1 MSPVRRL
8 VPVGLTFLSL
18 LCGMGAIALAVDG
31 EVGYAGGLILAG
43 YIIDALDGEVARRL
57 SATSDFGK
65 QLDSISDVV
74 IFGAAGAVLVR
85 EHTRGELAGWLVWVF
100 GLAYVAAGAYRLARF
115 NLNSRESKP
124 RETLGLTISTS
135 GALVTL
141 SVLSDRVY
149 AGELFPPGY
158 FLLLLCVAAVLMT
171 SRVRF
176 PELRVFFVNRW
187 WSMAMVGGFLAFSIL
202 ASLQVVGLA
211 LAAGYVA
218 FGLIRAGLRI
228 F

>member
-1 MSPVRRL
+1 M
-8 VPVGLTFLSL
+8 VPTGLTFLSL

-43 YIIDALDGEVARRL
+43 YVIDALDGEVARRL
-57 SATSDFGK
+57 GTTSDFGK

-74 IFGAAGAVLVR
+74 IFGAASAVLVR
-85 EHTRGELAGWLVWVF
+85 EHVRGELAGGWVWAF
-100 GLAYVAAGAYRLARF
+100 GLLYVTAGAYRLARF
-115 NLNSRESKP
+115 NLHSRDLKEP
-124 RETLGLTISTS
+124 ETLGLTISTS

-149 AGELFPPGY
+149 AGELFPSVY
-158 FLLLLCVAAVLMT
+158 FLLLLAGAAILMA

-176 PELRVFFVNRW
+176 PELKVIFVNRW
-187 WSMAMVGGFLAFSIL
+187 LSMAMVGGFVAFSIV